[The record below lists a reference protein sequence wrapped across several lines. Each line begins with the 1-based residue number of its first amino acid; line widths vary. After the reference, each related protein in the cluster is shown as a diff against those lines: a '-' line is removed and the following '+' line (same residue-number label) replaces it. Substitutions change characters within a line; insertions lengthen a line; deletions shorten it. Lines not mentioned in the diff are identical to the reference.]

1 MSLINWR
8 PLPARYSFVVTKIKK
23 MKKVIVAA
31 ALLLAIG
38 TTRASQTWGHTDERN
53 ILSSELPTTLQSD
66 IRSNYTG
73 YWITELAEAGEGRHV
88 KYTLTLENADQVLHL
103 RAGKDGQWEVVETVV
118 KA

>member
-1 MSLINWR
+1 MSLINWWALR
-8 PLPARYSFVVTKIKK
+8 VRYSFVATKIKK

-38 TTRASQTWGHTDERN
+38 TTRASQTSGHSDERN
-53 ILSSELPTTLQSD
+53 ILSSELPTALQANIKSG
-66 IRSNYTG
+66 YAG
-73 YWITELAEAGEGRHV
+73 YWITELAEAGEGKHV